1 MYLHD
6 RVVDEELGV
15 VSIPFYLHFGK
26 IRSVCH
32 EEDDL
37 FLLGRHR
44 GGPLLGLWAEQQRFS
59 RQRRSAARRRYAR

>member
-26 IRSVCH
+26 IRSVYH
-32 EEDDL
+32 EENTL
-37 FLLGRHR
+37 FPLGCPH
-44 GGPLLGLWAEQQRFS
+44 GGPLLGLWAEQQQFS
-59 RQRRSAARRRYAR
+59 GQRRSAARRRYAR